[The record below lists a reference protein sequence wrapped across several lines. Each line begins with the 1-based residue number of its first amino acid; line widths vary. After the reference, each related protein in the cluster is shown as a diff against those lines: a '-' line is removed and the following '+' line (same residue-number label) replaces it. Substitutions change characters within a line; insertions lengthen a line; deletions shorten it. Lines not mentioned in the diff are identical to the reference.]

1 MKYKEFLEYL
11 ENNLE
16 GYHMFITKATQY
28 QRNKNMS
35 RPKNSRWTEEKIEK
49 AAYDIWKTSMENL
62 YNNLKREIKSDNT
75 SSWIDFMKE
84 KELFETINESINDLD
99 FSDDAA

>member
-16 GYHMFITKATQY
+16 SYRTFLLKATQY
-28 QRNKNMS
+28 QRDKNMS
-35 RPKNSRWTEEKIEK
+35 RPKKSRWTEEKMEK
-49 AAYDIWKTSMENL
+49 AAYDMWKTSMENL
-62 YNNLKREIKSDNT
+62 YNNLKREIKSDSP
-75 SSWIDFMKE
+75 SSWITFIKE
-84 KELFETINESINDLD
+84 NELFETINESINDLD